1 MKMPEYCFNRQF
13 ENETKVRIETNDR
26 KLLLG
31 IEQAIND
38 FISNFKNENEE
49 TDGIEL
55 MDLIG
60 IENWNYFGIENEEQI
75 GIELL
80 KNNGNELQSQIQNS
94 SENIRGNELSF
105 PIYTHYFGGIS
116 L

>member
-1 MKMPEYCFNRQF
+1 MKM
-13 ENETKVRIETNDR
+13 
-26 KLLLG
+26 
-31 IEQAIND
+31 
-38 FISNFKNENEE
+38 KNCN
-49 TDGIEL
+49 GIEL
-55 MDLIG
+55 MNLIG
-60 IENWNYFGIENEEQI
+60 IENEGQT

-105 PIYTHYFGGIS
+105 PIYTHYFGGIN

>member
-1 MKMPEYCFNRQF
+1 MKNCN
-13 ENETKVRIETNDR
+13 
-26 KLLLG
+26 
-31 IEQAIND
+31 
-38 FISNFKNENEE
+38 
-49 TDGIEL
+49 GIEL

-60 IENWNYFGIENEEQI
+60 IENEGQT

-94 SENIRGNELSF
+94 SKNIRGNELSF

>member
-1 MKMPEYCFNRQF
+1 MKM
-13 ENETKVRIETNDR
+13 
-26 KLLLG
+26 
-31 IEQAIND
+31 
-38 FISNFKNENEE
+38 KNCN
-49 TDGIEL
+49 GIEL

-60 IENWNYFGIENEEQI
+60 IENEGQT

-105 PIYTHYFGGIS
+105 PIYTHYFGGIN

>member
-1 MKMPEYCFNRQF
+1 M
-13 ENETKVRIETNDR
+13 
-26 KLLLG
+26 
-31 IEQAIND
+31 
-38 FISNFKNENEE
+38 FIGNENEE

-60 IENWNYFGIENEEQI
+60 IENWNYFRIENEEPT

-94 SENIRGNELSF
+94 SENIRGNERGNELSF
-105 PIYTHYFGGIS
+105 LIYTHYFGGIS